1 MGVDVWRRSSGD
13 RSTLGAGGRFTLRI
27 TVSHFSCQNAPFEKA
42 R

>member
-27 TVSHFSCQNAPFEKA
+27 TVSRFLSE
-42 R
+42 RTL